1 MTEASNV
8 RIPIEP
14 DARPGRAARR
24 GQALRRGQAAWRAGL
39 ALVLLVGGAV
49 VYALAVDYPS
59 IVHIELGGSGQRPWP
74 VRNPDALRDALRWDV
89 LLIAAYAA
97 GLSLLCDLGRR
108 IFWTARARQVARIAT
123 AASLLA
129 ATVDLGGNAAL
140 YLAVDRSPTDVGAL
154 LVAAAAAATV
164 TFSLLV
170 LAVGTAAAALAVTAL
185 RVLVTGRPAALA
197 RRQTSVA
204 PPGPRPDGGFPFR
217 VRTLP
222 APPLDPE
229 SRPPIGD
236 DPAAASP
243 TGRDRRAW
251 AWSVPGLDPEEL
263 ASRRADAPVLG
274 FCASGGGIRSASVT
288 LGALQGL
295 RSRLVRAR
303 YLACVSGGGYTVG
316 ALQMALQQLPDDAPA
331 GDASTAMAADV
342 LLAGS
347 VEEDHLRRHS
357 NYLADT
363 AGQWVT
369 ALAVVLR
376 GVLISFVLILSAVSV
391 TALLL
396 GFGYAVVPLAPGL
409 GELAPSAD
417 ATVPPF
423 PELGQGVLS
432 ALAGLAVVA
441 VVAYLASLVRL
452 AATGAWSARTSAL
465 ARAALALTALV
476 ALLGVGVPALVWAS
490 AAVLAG
496 PDGNP
501 APAAGVGG
509 AGAVLFSYLAALAG
523 MLWRRR
529 EALGEKPG
537 RFGKEGSAG
546 SKAVPGGLVQ
556 RLLVLTVLTV
566 LAAGFLLLLGSLIAT
581 AASWERPAG
590 WGSAGDWQ
598 PVWLLLGALTVL
610 AVGGGLLDSTWLGLH
625 PFYRRR
631 LASAFAVRRV
641 ARADGRVVA
650 RAYDYDREHTL
661 LSTYAVRQP
670 GFPEVVFVAAANL
683 SGQERTPPGRRAV
696 SFTFT
701 SDWIGGPD
709 IGYVATAQLEDVV
722 SPHLRRDLT
731 VQAAVAISGAAFA
744 SAMGRR
750 ARAVQ
755 TLFALTNARLGTWL
769 PNPAFVR
776 RWTCAGTPGHEDEW
790 HSPGLPRLRRIS
802 YQLREVLGAYPH
814 DERLLYVTDGGHY
827 ENLGLV
833 ELLRRRCTEI
843 YCIDSSDDSPPF
855 AGTLAEAMTLAE
867 EELGVSIELEHPEAL
882 VPGGAAPLDPPL
894 PLASISGRLSQSAV
908 VRGTITFPP
917 ESGLPEGAR
926 TGTILVAKALL
937 TRDLSYSLLSYA
949 SEHAVFPHDSTGDQW
964 FDHGQFSAYVAL
976 GRALAEQVDNLAP
989 AQRVVDLRDQGPPTP
1004 RAAGLSES
1012 RTRRHRQRRSGS

>member
-8 RIPIEP
+8 EIPIEAAGRSGP
-14 DARPGRAARR
+14 TSARPT
-24 GQALRRGQAAWRAGL
+24 ALRREQARWRAIV
-39 ALVLLVGGAV
+39 AVVVLLGGAAA
-49 VYALAVDYPS
+49 YALAVDYPA
-59 IVHIELGGSGQRPWP
+59 IIEVELGGSRQPWP
-74 VRNPDALRDALRWDV
+74 AADPAALRDALRWDL

-97 GLSLLCDLGRR
+97 GLSLLCDVGRR
-108 IFWTARARQVARIAT
+108 IFWTPRARRVAGV
-123 AASLLA
+123 AAAWSVLA
-129 ATVDLGGNAAL
+129 AVADLGENALL
-140 YLAVDRSPTDVGAL
+140 YLAADRTSADAEVL

-164 TFSLLV
+164 KFCLLV
-170 LAVGTAAAALAVTAL
+170 VSGGTAAVALAVTVL
-185 RVLVTGRPAALA
+185 RVFVTGRPAALA

-204 PPGPRPDGGFPFR
+204 PPGPRPDGGCPFP

-222 APPLDPE
+222 SPPLDPE
-229 SRPPIGD
+229 PRPPVGEGH
-236 DPAAASP
+236 AAPSP

-251 AWSVPGLDPEEL
+251 AWSVPGLDPAEL
-263 ASRRADAPVLG
+263 AARRADAPVIG

-316 ALQMALQQLPDDAPA
+316 ALQMALQPLPQDAPA
-331 GDASTAMAADV
+331 GDASTALAADV

-376 GVLISFVLILSAVSV
+376 GVLISLVLVMSAVSV

-396 GFGYAVVPLAPGL
+396 GFGYAVVPLAPDL
-409 GELAPSAD
+409 GGLAPSTD

-423 PELGQGVLS
+423 PELGQGALS
-432 ALAGLAVVA
+432 ALAALAVVA

-452 AATGAWSARTSAL
+452 AATGAWSARASSL
-465 ARAALALTALV
+465 ARAAIALTALV

-501 APAAGVGG
+501 APAAGLGG

-529 EALGEKPG
+529 EALGEKLG
-537 RFGKEGSAG
+537 RFRKDGSAG
-546 SKAVPGGLVQ
+546 SKAVPGSLLQ
-556 RLLVLTVLTV
+556 RLLVLAVLAV
-566 LAAGFLLLLGSLIAT
+566 LAAGFLLVLGNLIAT
-581 AASWERPAG
+581 AAGWERPAG

-598 PVWLLLGALTVL
+598 PVWLLLVALTVL

-650 RAYDYDREHTL
+650 RPYDYDREQTM
-661 LSTYAVRQP
+661 LSTHAVRQP
-670 GFPEVVFVAAANL
+670 DFPEVVFVAAANL

-709 IGYVATAQLEDVV
+709 VGYVATAQLESVV
-722 SPHLRRDLT
+722 SAHLQRDLT
-731 VQAAVAISGAAFA
+731 VQAAVAVSGAAFA
-744 SAMGRR
+744 SAMGRQ

-776 RWTCAGTPGHEDEW
+776 RWTCAGTPGHEHEW
-790 HSPGLPRLRRIS
+790 HSPGLPKLRRIS
-802 YQLREVLGAYPH
+802 YLLREVLGAFPP

-843 YCIDSSDDSPPF
+843 YCIDSSGDSPPF
-855 AGTLAEAMTLAE
+855 AGTLAEAITLAE
-867 EELGVSIELEHPEAL
+867 QELGVSIVLQYPEAL

-894 PLASISGRLSQSAV
+894 PLASLSGRLSQSAV
-908 VRGTITFPP
+908 VRGTITYPP
-917 ESGLPEGAR
+917 ESGLPEDAR

-937 TRDLSYSLLSYA
+937 TRDLPYSLLSYA
-949 SEHAVFPHDSTGDQW
+949 CEHAVFPHDSTGDQW
-964 FDHGQFSAYVAL
+964 FDHGQFDAYVAL
-976 GRALAEQVDNLAP
+976 GRALAEQVDVLAP
-989 AQRVVDLRDQGPPTP
+989 AQRVVDLRDPGPPTQRGP
-1004 RAAGLSES
+1004 GLSES
-1012 RTRRHRQRRSGS
+1012 RRRRHRERRPGS